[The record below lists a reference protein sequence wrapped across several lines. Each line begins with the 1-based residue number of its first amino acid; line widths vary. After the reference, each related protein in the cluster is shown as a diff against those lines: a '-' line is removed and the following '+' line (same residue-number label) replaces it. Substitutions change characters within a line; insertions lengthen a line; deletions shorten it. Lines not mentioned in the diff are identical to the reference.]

1 MKNSNL
7 IKVNEN
13 DIDCTNVVINEN
25 CPLENCGH
33 LNEAGKVVVRDINS
47 YSSVVSH
54 GHIDQDGILQ
64 IVGEA
69 IDNTQNKNR

>member
-33 LNEAGKVVVRDINS
+33 LNEAGKVLVRDINAHS
-47 YSSVVSH
+47 DAKES
-54 GHIDQDGILQ
+54 GIDQDGILQ